1 MLGKKLK
8 KKMLTML
15 KKLTAKQQQSGLTA
29 KKLAAVGEPAA
40 WERR

>member
-15 KKLTAKQQQSGLTA
+15 KKLTAKQQSGLTA